1 MLHSYRNQSF
11 DLHCKLNDW
20 FLMKSNIGLKL
31 DKGPFK
37 KDLTCDEGKGWQK
50 RHGGGGCSR
59 NSDVKTIILDLF
71 YLLMLY
77 A

>member
-1 MLHSYRNQSF
+1 
-11 DLHCKLNDW
+11 
-20 FLMKSNIGLKL
+20 MKSNIGLKL